1 VFLLPFCGSEK
12 IAYLILEGEV
22 LGVKKVGKLFSW
34 VLTLA
39 IVATMFSVC
48 GVMASAQDIPES
60 EGTLYF
66 RNTLGWE
73 QVSAYTAGGA
83 LVTEK
88 VKDKDGVYCAQT
100 PDGKAGVYFSNGT
113 DERTQDITGYEDGQ
127 IFLPDADDK
136 TTEAGVTTYG
146 GTLDYYKVK
155 NVILMIGDGM
165 GAEQAKAGEIY
176 KGSKLV
182 MQTLP
187 YSTMVTTYSND
198 GVTDSSA
205 AATAIATGFK
215 TNNNMVGMLADGTK
229 KENLVEFSKARGLKA
244 GIIVTQ
250 VLPHATPAGFTA
262 HVSARYSYNSIAA
275 QQLLLQA
282 DVLFGGGGS
291 YFDNREEAIAANNYV
306 RVNDLASVASIDPG
320 KNILGTFHTSYITAD
335 DQPRLADTTKA
346 GLDRLTNENGF
357 FAMIEGSD
365 IDSYAHKN
373 EMDNMLKEMAVFD
386 EAIGVANDYVKEHP
400 DTLLLVTADHETG
413 GLKVPDGA
421 AASDLTDALFST
433 GNHTGADVPLYAA
446 GARAWDFC
454 SSDKVDNTFIHDFIA
469 DVLNETYGEAP
480 EKDFTDYDA
489 RKVFFELPETWDTPY
504 AYTAGAVSVG
514 DFPGV
519 EMEHVDGNV
528 YSVTLRDYAGEMTKP
543 EGQYIVGDL
552 NGDGKASVADVLE
565 IQKYAAKKN
574 NLTEDQLLAA
584 DLNGDSIANIKDV
597 LEIQKY
603 LAGMG
608 NPYHIDEKLDKPAK
622 PVDPLT
628 FVFSN
633 GKDCKT
639 IEIPFNGF
647 NQKYKVTDG
656 ENTDSATGRWE
667 EYHTTAGVIYFE
679 KPESWKDA
687 NFYTW
692 GDAYFGVW
700 PGTKMQLLKD
710 NIYSITVSD
719 SEILETTLEFNLIF
733 SSGTYQTMDLEF
745 AGFNKIFRIVGGEKT
760 QKAYGTWSDYDP
772 DGPEKPTEPGNPM
785 TIYLQ
790 DQTSWDITNDGA
802 LLYVQ
807 CDGNEWIPLNYL
819 GSRTWSAT
827 IQDNYSSII
836 FLRVNPS
843 DVTQV
848 WNAFSPVA
856 ARGDNDMYCVTGST
870 TGNWAKFDGV
880 EPDPSNPTDPT
891 DPTEPFDPTKDDSA
905 EFEGVPKKNVY
916 LKNETSWN
924 IGDAGAVIFAQ
935 SGDKKIIAEADESGK
950 IWKASVP
957 AEWDTI
963 VFNRVDPATG
973 KVWNAFPK
981 TAVSI
986 GENNMYVATSS
997 SAGSWQVYE
1006 EPTEPSEPT
1015 GPSQPT
1021 EPSEPTGPSQ
1031 PTEPSEPTDPSQP
1044 TEPSQATDPSEEP
1057 FDPTEDDSKEFEGV
1071 PQKNIYLKNETS
1083 WDFRQADAV
1092 IFAQSGDKKIIAKP
1106 DESGK
1111 LFTAS
1116 IPQEWDTV
1124 VFNRVDP
1131 ATGKVWNAFPLEAV
1145 SIGDNNMYTATGS
1158 KTGEWSVYTPDEKP
1172 TEPSE
1177 PTEPTTPGEE
1187 KTITVYFKD
1196 MRGTEYYVP
1205 QVKIGDETFDMELV
1219 PNRTDL
1225 GTLEGSADGYGGWHS
1240 YTFKTTQESV
1250 EVMFLNGSGKY
1261 NMTATVSDDAWFTS
1275 KRYDYKNN
1283 ENLVDYT
1290 ALHKAIADAQKEAA
1304 PSDELTAAIDA
1315 ALIVY
1320 NKTSY
1325 SPDKISVSQSDV
1337 DNAAKAVTDLLSK

>member
-1 VFLLPFCGSEK
+1 MPFGAEIKK
-12 IAYLILEGEV
+12 IAYLIFEGEV
-22 LGVKKVGKLFSW
+22 FGVKKVGKLFSW
-34 VLTLA
+34 VLTFA

-48 GVMASAQDIPES
+48 GVMASAQDIPENA
-60 EGTLYF
+60 GTLYF

-73 QVSAYTAGGA
+73 QVGAYTADGA
-83 LVTEK
+83 LVTAK
-88 VKDKDGVYCAQT
+88 VKDGVYSAQLT
-100 PDGKAGVYFSNGT
+100 SGNADVYFSNGAN
-113 DERTQDITGYEDGQ
+113 ERTKNITGYKDGQ

-136 TTEAGVTTYG
+136 ATESGVTTYG

-205 AATAIATGFK
+205 AATAMATGYK
-215 TNNNMVGMLADGTK
+215 TNNNMVGMVADGTK
-229 KENLVEFSKARGLKA
+229 KENLVEFSKARGLKT
-244 GIIVTQ
+244 GVIVTQ

-291 YFDNREEAIAANNYV
+291 YFDNREEAIEANNYV
-306 RVNDLASVASIDPG
+306 RVNDLASVASVDPS

-335 DQPRLADTTKA
+335 DQPRLAKTTKA
-346 GLDRLTNENGF
+346 GLDRLTNDNGF

-373 EMDNMLKEMAVFD
+373 EMDKMLKEMIVFD
-386 EAIGVANDYVKEHP
+386 EAIDVANNYVKEHP

-421 AASDLTDALFST
+421 TASDLTDALFST

-469 DVLNETYGEAP
+469 DVLNESYGEAP
-480 EKDFTDYDA
+480 EKDFTDYEA
-489 RKVFFELPETWDTPY
+489 RKVFFELPESWETPY

-514 DFPGV
+514 EFPGV

-543 EGQYIVGDL
+543 GGQYVAGDL
-552 NGDGKASVADVLE
+552 NGDGKSTVADILE
-565 IQKYAAKKN
+565 IQKYAAKKI
-574 NLTEDQLLAA
+574 NLTDDQLLAA
-584 DLNGDSIANIKDV
+584 DLNEDGMANIKDV

-603 LAGMG
+603 LAGFG
-608 NPYHIDEKLDKPAK
+608 NPYNIGAALDKPAV
-622 PVDPLT
+622 PVDPLSI
-628 FVFSN
+628 VFSN
-633 GKDCKT
+633 GGDCKT
-639 IEIPFNGF
+639 IEIPFKGF
-647 NQKYKVTDG
+647 NQKYIITDG
-656 ENTDSATGRWE
+656 ESTDSATGRWE

-679 KPESWKDA
+679 KPESWKNA
-687 NFYTW
+687 YFYTW

-700 PGTKMQLLKD
+700 PGTKMQQVKD

-733 SSGTYQTMDLEF
+733 SSGTTYQTMDLEF
-745 AGFNKIFRIVGGEKT
+745 AGFNKIYKIVGGENT

-785 TIYLQ
+785 KIYLQ
-790 DQTSWDITNDGA
+790 DQTSWDITTDGA

-807 CDGNEWIPLNYL
+807 CDGGEKVPLDYL
-819 GSRTWSAT
+819 GSRTWSA
-827 IQDNYSSII
+827 IIPGNYSSII
-836 FLRVNPS
+836 FLRVNPK
-843 DVTQV
+843 DATQV
-848 WNAFSPVA
+848 WNAFAPAA
-856 ARGDNDMYCVTGST
+856 ARGENDMYCVTGST
-870 TGNWAKFDGV
+870 TGNWAKFEGA
-880 EPDPSNPTDPT
+880 EPDPTGPT

-905 EFEGVPKKNVY
+905 EFEGVPHKNVY
-916 LKNETSWN
+916 LKDETSWGIN
-924 IGDAGAVIFAQ
+924 TDSPVIFAQ
-935 SGDKKIIAEADESGK
+935 CGDKKIIAKADASGK
-950 IWKASVP
+950 LWTASVP
-957 AEWDTI
+957 ADWDTI

-973 KVWNAFPK
+973 KIWNAFPK
-981 TAVSI
+981 AAVSI
-986 GENNMYVATSS
+986 GENNMYVATTS
-997 SAGSWQVYE
+997 SAGTWQVYTE
-1006 EPTEPSEPT
+1006 QPTQPSEPTEPSNPT
-1015 GPSQPT
+1015 DPSV
-1021 EPSEPTGPSQ
+1021 
-1031 PTEPSEPTDPSQP
+1031 PTDPSQP
-1044 TEPSQATDPSEEP
+1044 TDPTEPSSQPTEPSDEP
-1057 FDPTEDDSKEFEGV
+1057 FDPTKDDSAEFEGAA
-1071 PQKNIYLKNETS
+1071 QKNVYLKDETS
-1083 WDFRQADAV
+1083 WGIGGAGAV
-1092 IFAQSGDKKIIAKP
+1092 IFAQNGDKKIIAKP

-1116 IPQEWDTV
+1116 IPQAWDTV
-1124 VFNRVDP
+1124 IFNRVDP
-1131 ATGKVWNAFPLEAV
+1131 ATGKVWNSFPLEAAV
-1145 SIGDNNMYTATGS
+1145 LGENNMYTATGS
-1158 KTGEWSVYTPDEKP
+1158 KTGEWSVYTPDDKP

-1177 PTEPTTPGEE
+1177 PTEPSTPGEE
-1187 KTITVYFKD
+1187 KTVTVYFKD

-1205 QVKIGDETFDMELV
+1205 QVKIGSETFDMELL
-1219 PNRTDL
+1219 PDRTDL
-1225 GTLEGSADGYGGWHS
+1225 GTLEASADGHGGWYS
-1240 YTFKTTQESV
+1240 YTFTASQDST
-1250 EVMFLNGSGKY
+1250 EVMFLNSSGKY
-1261 NMTATVSDDAWFTS
+1261 NMTASVSKDSWFTS

-1290 ALHKAIADAQKEAA
+1290 ALHNAIAGAQKEEA
-1304 PSDELTAAIDA
+1304 PSAELAAAIDA
-1315 ALIVY
+1315 ALAVY

-1337 DNAAKAVTDLLSK
+1337 DNAAKAITDLLS